1 MEQQL
6 EYIMMLGF
14 CRDDM
19 GLYLDTHP
27 DDKRAM
33 EYFNQC
39 VDLYEKAKATYEQ
52 QFGPLNM
59 DRGVMG
65 DSFIWNQT
73 RQPWEGGA

>member
-39 VDLYEKAKATYEQ
+39 VDLYEKAKATYEKQ
-52 QFGPLNM
+52 L
-59 DRGVMG
+59 GVMG

-73 RQPWEGGA
+73 RQPWEGGV